1 MNKPTILLTPE
12 LRNDVSLGSQKLKH
26 LNEKRDSILEELEN
40 VDASIVVS
48 RGIVYRAI
56 KRAIDHLSFEVD
68 GRRMALS
75 SLGEECSVFHYGT
88 PLSRVGCS
96 NDFAKVVGDGRTL
109 KQLISDLIEICN
121 ETQV

>member
-12 LRNDVSLGSQKLKH
+12 LRNNISLGSQRLKH

-40 VDASIVVS
+40 VDASIVVNK
-48 RGIVYRAI
+48 GTVYRAI

-75 SLGEECSVFHYGT
+75 SLGEECSVFHYGLT
-88 PLSRVGCS
+88 LSRAGYS
-96 NDFAKVVGDGRTL
+96 NDVVKVVGDGRTL
-109 KQLISDLIEICN
+109 KQLVSDLIEICN
-121 ETQV
+121 ET

>member
-26 LNEKRDSILEELEN
+26 LNEKRHSILEELVN
-40 VDASIVVS
+40 VDAFIEVS
-48 RGIVYRAI
+48 KGIVYRAI

-75 SLGEECSVFHYGT
+75 SLGEECSVFYYGLN
-88 PLSRVGCS
+88 LSKVSYS
-96 NDFAKVVGDGRTL
+96 NDAVKVVGDGRTL
-109 KQLISDLIEICN
+109 KQLVSDLIEICN
-121 ETQV
+121 ET